1 MTLIIDSVGFIAEY
15 WQINPM
21 NQMSDVN
28 ISSPDGVTEVLAGDA
43 DSGARHADHHGH
55 LVVKLERPVV
65 NVCLLEVEIVG
76 EITQ

>member
-1 MTLIIDSVGFIAEY
+1 MT
-15 WQINPM
+15 
-21 NQMSDVN
+21 NQSLQSNVKDDVN
-28 ISSPDGVTEVLAGDA
+28 IGSPDGVTEVLAGDA
-43 DSGARHADHHGH
+43 DCGARHADHHGH